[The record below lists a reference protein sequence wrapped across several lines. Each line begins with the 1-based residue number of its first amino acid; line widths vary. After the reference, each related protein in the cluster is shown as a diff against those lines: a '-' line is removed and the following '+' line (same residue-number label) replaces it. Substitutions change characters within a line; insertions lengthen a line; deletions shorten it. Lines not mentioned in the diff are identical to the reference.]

1 MSATITLPAELENLL
16 GRKAAIEGINVEQF
30 ALNTLRRAAE
40 LPAISE
46 FFAETGTAL
55 EANGTHDEAPDPQGQ
70 AMLAVLA
77 RSAERL
83 KDLPVSGETKD
94 TLEMIRRA
102 REGEMWGDESA
113 NPN

>member
-1 MSATITLPAELENLL
+1 MSATIILPAELESLL

-40 LPAISE
+40 LPTISE
-46 FFAETGTAL
+46 LFSEAG
-55 EANGTHDEAPDPQGQ
+55 ANGGTQEPDSQAQ

-83 KDLPVSGETKD
+83 KDLQVSGETKD